1 MPKPL
6 ASAGCDNT
14 LRKMVRTSSSMDRP
28 FAAAAKRSLSLMSVS
43 MLRMVK
49 VDMGLLLWVWQQR

>member
-1 MPKPL
+1 V
-6 ASAGCDNT
+6 AAAGCDNT

-28 FAAAAKRSLSLMSVS
+28 FAAATKRSLSLISVS

-49 VDMGLLLWVWQQR
+49 VDMGLLRCGCQQC